1 MRKQD
6 TLKFRR
12 NLSNQSFEG
21 LPLIAVTRTI
31 LYVDDEPALCRAFER
46 ALRGP
51 GMKIVT
57 TTSAPHAVEL
67 LDRERFDVI
76 ATDYRMPEING
87 IEVLRE
93 ARARAPGAR
102 RLLVSGRVDG
112 EVGEDVLAEA
122 AVDGVVIKPWSLDE
136 LRRVVRLASEV
147 AVLSR
152 DRRIRDVQLVLA
164 ALELRHADTAHHSRR
179 VARRARAAAEAV
191 GVQGDELTALDD
203 AALLHAAAKI
213 GALDAQLAGADCLG
227 PGPLVEQLSL
237 LPLSARAARILAA
250 ADRYDL
256 TKDAETLRRD
266 APDLA
271 DAIVAVT
278 DEA

>member
-1 MRKQD
+1 MAEQ
-6 TLKFRR
+6 
-12 NLSNQSFEG
+12 
-21 LPLIAVTRTI
+21 RTI

-51 GMKIVT
+51 HVRIVT
-57 TTSAPHAVEL
+57 TTSAPQAMEL

-87 IEVLRE
+87 IEILRA
-93 ARARAPGAR
+93 ARVRAPGAR

-136 LRRVVRLASEV
+136 LRRVVRLAGEL

-152 DRRIRDVQLVLA
+152 DRRSRDVALLLA
-164 ALELRHADTAHHSRR
+164 ALELRHEESARHSRR
-179 VARRARAAAEAV
+179 VARLARLAGEAV
-191 GVQGDELTALDD
+191 GITGDDLTALEE
-203 AALLHAAAKI
+203 AALVHVLGKI
-213 GALDAQLAGADCLG
+213 GMADGGLAGACPG
-227 PGPLVEQLSL
+227 PGPLAAALAL
-237 LPLSARAARILAA
+237 LPLSERAARLLAA

-256 TKDAETLRRD
+256 TGEAGDVDAETAAAL
-266 APDLA
+266 
-271 DAIVAVT
+271 VAVGR
-278 DEA
+278 EAGA